1 MNMRGFPKYIA
12 NKQDFINLLSMSDTY
27 ATLTKQAPAKGE
39 ELKPIVKSDFTALFA
54 TKATN
59 SKELNEL
66 LEVCTAS
73 LSPDDYK
80 TKAIAELTIIRDM
93 DDEKAKRTLSI
104 DEETGEAV
112 EEEIDNPMPL
122 WKVKGFGSRQE
133 VADLIAQYGGK

>member
-1 MNMRGFPKYIA
+1 MRGFPKYIA

-27 ATLTKQAPAKGE
+27 ATLTAKAPAKGGKIE
-39 ELKPIVKSDFTALFA
+39 MQPIIKSDYTALFA

-80 TKAIAELTIIRDM
+80 TKALAELVIIRDM
-93 DDEKAKRTLSI
+93 DDDKASRTISI
-104 DEETGEAV
+104 DETTGEAV
-112 EEEIDNPMPL
+112 TEEIDNPMPL

>member
-1 MNMRGFPKYIA
+1 MRGFPKYIA
-12 NKQDFINLLSMSDTY
+12 NKQDFVNLLSMSETY
-27 ATLTKQAPAKGE
+27 ATLTAKAPAKGE
-39 ELKPIVKSDFTALFA
+39 KIIAQPIVKSDFTALFA

-80 TKAIAELTIIRDM
+80 TKALAELVIIRDM

-104 DEETGEAV
+104 NEETGEAV

-122 WKVKGFGSRQE
+122 WKVKGFGSREE
-133 VADLIAQYGGK
+133 VAALIAQYGGK